1 MAVNLS
7 IEEAEPRER
16 RLGSITGYNGTLKE
30 LATLGCQ
37 GCLKNKERDFT
48 TESFC
53 SHMHTLNQ
61 LSGIQ
66 DTVVIDHSPIGC
78 SAGQIEFNEACVQ
91 GQRFAG
97 LPGENF
103 HQICTNIKETDTV
116 FGAVNKVRQA
126 IKLGYDRYHPRQIFV
141 VSSCVACIIGEDLGG
156 VIDEMSEEL
165 GIPIGFTPSPGF
177 KSRIWASGF
186 DGYNHV
192 VGRTIIKNKAEK
204 KNTINYIGFM
214 SVGKD
219 YLEGLLKKLDLDL
232 ICLTGGAEPE
242 DFERAT
248 GSVASFGQCG
258 AQSSYMCG
266 LLEKHYGVKYFQS
279 HLPYGGIGFERF
291 FQDIADYVGKSE
303 EGKKIITEERER
315 FRPKVEE
322 LKAKLTG
329 KKVFIALGASFAY
342 EYTRMCKE
350 LGMEVVHT
358 VAYHYDPKID
368 NNSDDKIA
376 AATDVE
382 ELGMD
387 VNTSVSDVQ
396 TLEQLIT
403 LKNNWPD
410 IVIGRAHN
418 ITAWAAQ
425 LGLPSI
431 ETKVGLR
438 VAGYPGLIE
447 LGERLL
453 RQLKN
458 TNFEKKLKERYVSPF
473 TSTYENLSPF
483 SLYSKGGE

>member
-1 MAVNLS
+1 
-7 IEEAEPRER
+7 
-16 RLGSITGYNGTLKE
+16 
-30 LATLGCQ
+30 
-37 GCLKNKERDFT
+37 
-48 TESFC
+48 
-53 SHMHTLNQ
+53 
-61 LSGIQ
+61 
-66 DTVVIDHSPIGC
+66 
-78 SAGQIEFNEACVQ
+78 
-91 GQRFAG
+91 
-97 LPGENF
+97 
-103 HQICTNIKETDTV
+103 
-116 FGAVNKVRQA
+116 
-126 IKLGYDRYHPRQIFV
+126 
-141 VSSCVACIIGEDLGG
+141 
-156 VIDEMSEEL
+156 
-165 GIPIGFTPSPGF
+165 
-177 KSRIWASGF
+177 
-186 DGYNHV
+186 
-192 VGRTIIKNKAEK
+192 
-204 KNTINYIGFM
+204 
-214 SVGKD
+214 
-219 YLEGLLKKLDLDL
+219 
-232 ICLTGGAEPE
+232 
-242 DFERAT
+242 
-248 GSVASFGQCG
+248 
-258 AQSSYMCG
+258 
-266 LLEKHYGVKYFQS
+266 
-279 HLPYGGIGFERF
+279 
-291 FQDIADYVGKSE
+291 
-303 EGKKIITEERER
+303 
-315 FRPKVEE
+315 
-322 LKAKLTG
+322 
-329 KKVFIALGASFAY
+329 
-342 EYTRMCKE
+342 MCKE